1 MDEVVAKLEI
11 ATGRAVSRE
20 TLERLLAFEK
30 AFRRWASRINLAAP
44 STLPHLWERH
54 ILDSAQLI
62 RLAPDARGWVDL
74 GSGGGF
80 PGAVVALLLAD
91 QPKTHVDLV
100 ESNHKKAAFL
110 STTLAELYAPARV
123 HACRIEESYSR
134 VPAPEVVTARALAPL
149 PRLLRL
155 AQPWI
160 SGSTRA
166 LLHKGRDYR
175 SEIEESGNEW
185 RFDLVEHEP
194 MFGGDGAILE
204 ISRLRGV
211 SATT

>member
-1 MDEVVAKLEI
+1 MDEVLAKLEI
-11 ATGRAVSRE
+11 ATGRPVSRE
-20 TLERLLAFEK
+20 TFERLLAFEK
-30 AFRRWASRINLAAP
+30 EFRRWASRINLASP
-44 STLPHLWERH
+44 STLPDLWERH

-62 RLAPDARGWVDL
+62 RLAPEAHNWVDL

-91 QPKTHVDLV
+91 QTPAHVDLV

-110 STTLAELYAPARV
+110 SSTLAGLNAPARV

-134 VPAPEVVTARALAPL
+134 VCVPEVVSARALAPL

-160 SGSTRA
+160 SRSTRA

-175 SEIEESGNEW
+175 REIEESGNEW
-185 RFDLVEHEP
+185 HFDLVEHEP
-194 MFGGDGAILE
+194 MFGGEGAILE
-204 ISRLRGV
+204 ISRLRGA
-211 SATT
+211 SANT